1 MLFAVDIGNTN
12 TLLGIFLADEL
23 VFHWRLKSDAR
34 RTEDEYWVYLDALF
48 RMAGVIPSRI
58 DGAIVS
64 SVVPTLTDTFR
75 EMCLVR
81 FGLKPL
87 LVESGVKTGMAL
99 LVDNPKEVGAD
110 RIVNAVAAY
119 ERFNRACII
128 VDFGTA
134 TTFDVISERGEYLGG
149 VIAPG
154 IGISAEAL
162 FKRTSKLPRVEL
174 EKAGRVIGKNT
185 IEHIQSGLVYGY
197 ASMVEGMLVRIFKEM
212 GVPCPVIATGGFAQ
226 LIASHTKMIEQVDE
240 LLTLKGLK
248 MLFLKNR
255 PKQEEEGLKP

>member
-1 MLFAVDIGNTN
+1 MLLTVDIGNTN
-12 TLLGIFLADEL
+12 TLLGIFLDDEL

-34 RTEDEYWVYLDALF
+34 RTQDEYWVYLDAFF

-87 LVESGVKTGMAL
+87 FVESGVKTGIAL

-119 ERFNRACII
+119 ERFHRACVV

-197 ASMVEGMLVRIFKEM
+197 ASMVEGMLVRIFKEL
-212 GVPCPVIATGGFAQ
+212 GAPCPVIATGGFAQ

-240 LLTLKGLK
+240 LLTLKGLR

-255 PKQEEEGLKP
+255 SKQEEEGLRP